1 MSTSELENSRLQA
14 RSGPDRLLLLLKT
27 RGQQTAAKLGQA
39 IGTTGE
45 NARQQLTKL
54 AAEGLVETESVAKG
68 VGRPS
73 QFWRLT
79 AQGHGRFP
87 DAHAELTVNLL
98 RNIRDLLGPEALEC
112 LIAAREDEMRAAYRT
127 ELGPVEGARARVAAL
142 AEIRTR
148 EGYMAEQRPAEDGG
162 GWLLIENHCPICAAA
177 TACEGF
183 CRSELAIFREMLGP
197 RCSVERTEHIV
208 HGARRCAYR
217 IREEVP

>member
-1 MSTSELENSRLQA
+1 MSTPELENSSLQG
-14 RSGPDRLLLLLKT
+14 RSGPDRLLFLLKT
-27 RGQQTAAKLGQA
+27 KGQQTAAELGKA

-45 NARQQLTKL
+45 NARQQLIKL
-54 AAEGLVETESVAKG
+54 AAEGLVETESVARG

-79 AQGHGRFP
+79 AQGHSRFP
-87 DAHAELTVNLL
+87 DAHAELTVGLL
-98 RNIRDLLGPEALEC
+98 RNIRDLLGPEALER
-112 LIAAREDEMRAAYRT
+112 LIAAREEEMRAAYRA
-127 ELGPVEGARARVAAL
+127 ELGRVEGTEARIAAL
-142 AEIRTR
+142 AGIRTR
-148 EGYMAEQRPAEDGG
+148 EGYMAQHRPMEDG

-177 TACEGF
+177 TACQGF

-217 IREEVP
+217 IREETP

>member
-1 MSTSELENSRLQA
+1 MSTPELENSSLQG
-14 RSGPDRLLLLLKT
+14 RSGPDRLLFLLKT
-27 RGQQTAAKLGQA
+27 KGKQTAAELGKA

-45 NARQQLTKL
+45 NARQQLIKL
-54 AAEGLVETESVAKG
+54 AAEGLVETESVARG

-87 DAHAELTVNLL
+87 DAHAELTVGLL
-98 RNIRDLLGPEALEC
+98 RNIRDLLGPEALER
-112 LIAAREDEMRAAYRT
+112 LIAAREEEMRAAYRA
-127 ELGPVEGARARVAAL
+127 ELGRVEGTEARIAAL
-142 AEIRTR
+142 AGIRTR
-148 EGYMAEQRPAEDGG
+148 EGYMAQHRPTEDG

-177 TACEGF
+177 TACQGF

-217 IREEVP
+217 IREEAP

>member
-1 MSTSELENSRLQA
+1 MSTPELENSSLQT
-14 RSGPDRLLLLLKT
+14 RPGPDRLLFLLKT
-27 RGQQTAAKLGQA
+27 KGQQTAAELGKA

-45 NARQQLTKL
+45 NARQQLMKL
-54 AAEGLVETESVAKG
+54 AAEGLVETESVARG

-87 DAHAELTVNLL
+87 DTHAELTVGLL
-98 RNIRDLLGPEALEC
+98 RNIRDLLGPEALER
-112 LIAAREDEMRAAYRT
+112 LIAAREDEMRATYQA
-127 ELGPVEGARARVAAL
+127 ELGRLEGTDARVAAL
-142 AEIRTR
+142 AQIRTR
-148 EGYMAEQRPAEDGG
+148 EGYMAEQRPAEDGE

-177 TACEGF
+177 TACQGF

-197 RCSVERTEHIV
+197 HCSVERTEHIV

-217 IREEVP
+217 IREEAP